1 MENLNNKKETLDNAE
16 KELRIS
22 DVMCCFCGKLHK
34 QAELIDDKPI
44 CETCYEQGYNF
55 DFINWLIL
63 ERTVLKKHITECRY
77 G

>member
-1 MENLNNKKETLDNAE
+1 MNKDNKNTELDNTD
-16 KELRIS
+16 KKLHIS

-55 DFINWLIL
+55 DFKNWLIL
-63 ERTVLKKHITECRY
+63 ERTVLK
-77 G
+77 